1 MAAPPSSTDP
11 GDPRPFDQPLST
23 DPRTLQAEV
32 LRLRETLRASQ
43 LEKERALRLL
53 RSTNTDLFG
62 RVQGQTQQLSQLNR
76 LMNTIN
82 ASLDLREVAG
92 TALGGL
98 QGLMGVEAAALVLMD
113 SQGAANYF
121 MAHPDTHML
130 ALAGAY
136 PLAGE
141 GLVGRVLDTGRG
153 FAANN
158 LSSSPAGL
166 SAADAS
172 TGFQF
177 QSVLCEPLTVREHVI
192 GVIQLVNKYAGPFT
206 DSDRAFAET
215 VAGSLSVAIE
225 NARNYTEAQ
234 TRLASLERAHAE
246 LVETQ
251 AQLVQSAK
259 LASIGQLAAGLAHEI
274 NNPIGIILGF
284 AQLIAQRIQDEK
296 IKSFAVAAEREAVRV
311 RRIVTDLMGFARQ
324 TTSEIKPVDLS
335 QILDQTLRLVEY
347 QLGKDDIQVIRQ
359 YSDEP
364 NWVMADSDQLLQVVM
379 NLVQNAR
386 QAMQPGGQLTLRTSA
401 TDGEHSLSIGDT
413 GSGIPPEIIDH
424 IFDPFFTTKP
434 VGQGTGLGL
443 SVSYG
448 LITRLGGDIRV
459 ASQPGQGATFTITL
473 PRAPEPAAPNAP
485 EAAL

>member
-1 MAAPPSSTDP
+1 VASPSASNDP
-11 GDPRPFDQPLST
+11 ADPLPIDESLPSDPRA
-23 DPRTLQAEV
+23 LQAEV

-53 RSTNTDLFG
+53 RSTNTHLFG

-82 ASLDLREVAG
+82 ASLDLRVVAG
-92 TALGGL
+92 TALSGL
-98 QGLMGVEAAALVLMD
+98 QSLMGVEAAALALVD

-121 MAHPDTHML
+121 TVHPVVHMP
-130 ALAGAY
+130 ALAGAH

-141 GLVGRVLDTGRG
+141 GLVGRVLATGRG
-153 FAANN
+153 FVAND
-158 LSSSPAGL
+158 LAPAPVGL
-166 SAADAS
+166 SQADRA

-177 QSVLCEPLTVREHVI
+177 RSVLCEPLTVRDHVI
-192 GVIQLVNKYAGPFT
+192 GVLELVNKYAGPFV
-206 DSDRAFAET
+206 DSDRAFVET

-234 TRLASLERAHAE
+234 TRLESLERTHAE

-284 AQLIAQRIQDEK
+284 AQLITQRTQDEK
-296 IKSFAVAAEREAVRV
+296 IKSFAVATEREAVRV
-311 RRIVTDLMGFARQ
+311 RRIISDLLGFARQ
-324 TTSEIKPVDLS
+324 TSSEMARVDLR
-335 QILDQTLRLVEY
+335 QISDQTLRLVEY
-347 QLGKDDIQVIRQ
+347 QLGKDNIQVVRQ
-359 YSDEP
+359 YAAEP

-386 QAMQPGGQLTLRTSA
+386 QAMPTGGQLTLRTWAGKGVHGISVA
-401 TDGEHSLSIGDT
+401 DT
-413 GSGIPPEIIDH
+413 GSGIAPDVIDH

-448 LITRLGGDIRV
+448 LIARLGGDIQV
-459 ASQPGQGATFTITL
+459 ASQPGQGSIFTITL
-473 PRAPEPAAPNAP
+473 PQAAGPAATAGP
-485 EAAL
+485 